1 MDLFGRCWAALR
13 EAVAELDDAHF
24 AEASGC
30 AGWLVRDLVCH
41 LVIDSQDVLITL
53 VTPADSPATRDAVT
67 YWEVADSLADDDALA
82 ALTVRLA
89 AAYGDPSLLEFHL
102 DDVGSAAGRA
112 AELADPE
119 ALVGTRGEVLT
130 VRHYLDAYVLEW
142 TLHHLDLIAHLPGAP
157 PPPAEGLAFSR
168 KLFEAMAGAPLPASW
183 PDADALLLGTGRRP
197 ATTTEEAGLAAS
209 GARLPLILS

>member
-1 MDLFGRCWAALR
+1 MELFRRCWAALR
-13 EAVAELDDAHF
+13 EAVAELDDAQF

-30 AGWLVRDLVCH
+30 AGWLNRDLVCH

-53 VTPADSPATRDAVT
+53 ATPADSPATRDAAT
-67 YWEVADSLADDDALA
+67 YWEVVGSPPEDDPLT

-89 AAYGDPSLLEFHL
+89 AAYGDPSLLKFHL

-112 AELADPE
+112 AELADPD

-130 VRHYLDAYVLEW
+130 VRDYLDAYVLEW

-168 KLFEAMAGAPLPASW
+168 KLFEAIAGGPLPAAW
-183 PDADALLLGTGRRP
+183 PDADALLVGTGRRP
-197 ATTTEEAGLAAS
+197 ATTAEEAALAAS
-209 GARLPLILS
+209 DTRVPLILS